1 MHSSNKRSSLRKLV
15 IVVVV
20 MLMFSMIAGNSLQ
33 ASAKEVQVWECMM
46 KMPDFEMPYVKHPDD
61 FKVKTKLIE
70 VIKVP
75 SDSDYDYKKSKQDW
89 PKSYYYYYGEILTPQ
104 LGRVKGPSGDETYYN
119 LPMGGVIDIMR
130 SYGPDKEWYNYKY
143 WVRKDGVKMYGDY
156 VMVAANLN
164 IRKRGS
170 LVKTTRGMGI
180 VCDTGS
186 FAYSNPYQL
195 DIAVNW

>member
-1 MHSSNKRSSLRKLV
+1 MHSSNKKSSLRKLV

-33 ASAKEVQVWECMM
+33 ASAAEVKIWECMM
-46 KMPDFEMPYVKHPDD
+46 KMPDFEFPHVKNPDD
-61 FKVKTKLIE
+61 FKVEKKLIE
-70 VIKVP
+70 VKKVP
-75 SDSDYDYKKSKQDW
+75 SDADYDYKKSKQDW
-89 PKSYYYYYGEILTPQ
+89 PKNFRYYYGEILTPQ
-104 LGRVKGPSGDETYYN
+104 FGAVMGPSGLETYYN
-119 LPMGGVIDIMR
+119 LPMGGVIDIMK
-130 SYGPDKEWYNYKY
+130 SYGYNYKY
-143 WVRKDGVKMYGDY
+143 WVRSDGVKMYGDY

-170 LVKTTRGMGI
+170 HVKTTRGMGI